1 MMKPRNKP
9 LRALGLILFF
19 AGILLGM
26 GLFGS
31 SVWADLESNFYFGY
45 GVKGNKTVNLSC
57 PPMLTVS
64 DSKSFTAYIHN
75 TTDRLVEPSI
85 QTDISNILAVR
96 SDRTKI
102 SVAANQTVPV
112 SWQLTT
118 DDVVFGHLILVHVY
132 QFQAFVLP
140 SADANCG
147 ILFLN
152 LTGVTGMQVFI
163 LALLGTLLGIA
174 GGLTL
179 WASNSRPQE
188 GHIRQQMLGMVFLSV
203 IVAVGMLLSWIGW
216 WGPGVL
222 VFALASLMVIILLAR
237 YFLEPGQP

>member
-118 DDVVFGHLILVHVY
+118 DDVVFGHLILVHVF
-132 QFQAFVLP
+132 QFPAFVLP

-147 ILFLN
+147 IVFLN

-179 WASNSRPQE
+179 WGCNSRLLE

-203 IVAVGMLLSWIGW
+203 IVAVGLLLSWVGW

-222 VFALASLMVIILLAR
+222 VFTLASLMVIILLAR
-237 YFLEPGQP
+237 YVLEPGQP

>member
-1 MMKPRNKP
+1 MKPRNKP
-9 LRALGLILFF
+9 IRALGLILFF
-19 AGILLGM
+19 VGALLGM
-26 GLFGS
+26 ALFGS
-31 SVWADLESNFYFGY
+31 SVWADLESTFYFGF
-45 GVKGNKTVNLSC
+45 GIKGNKTVNLSC
-57 PPMLTVS
+57 PPIMTAA
-64 DSKSFTAYIHN
+64 DSKSFTAYIQN
-75 TTDRLVEPSI
+75 TTDRLLEPSI

-102 SVAANQTVPV
+102 TVAAYQTVPV

-118 DDVVFGHLILVHVY
+118 DDVVFGHLILVHIY
-132 QFQAFVLP
+132 QFQVFLLP

-147 ILFLN
+147 IVFLN

-179 WASNSRPQE
+179 WVSNSRPLE
-188 GHIRQQMLGMVFLSV
+188 GHVRQQMLGMVFLSV

-222 VFALASLMVIILLAR
+222 VFALASFMVIILLGR
-237 YFLEPGQP
+237 YVLAPGQP